1 MKVLADDS
9 TQKALGC
16 GILENSLN
24 DINPRIDIMTDARHG
39 WRKNS
44 KDTNVVC
51 IGLKTHRVLKA
62 IHGTRLEEIFAQ
74 KHEIYETRKIYE
86 YFESCDTS
94 EFNVTTGTCL

>member
-1 MKVLADDS
+1 
-9 TQKALGC
+9 
-16 GILENSLN
+16 
-24 DINPRIDIMTDARHG
+24 MTDARHG

-86 YFESCDTS
+86 YFESCEHGCGVDVGVHCHDRNMSVNKLIREEQPTTLNQNDTDR
-94 EFNVTTGTCL
+94 